1 MEIGMY
7 DRVLLK
13 SGFEAS
19 IVEIYGGGACF
30 IADIDTDNGT
40 ETESIYP
47 EDIEKVIQRAKDL

>member
-1 MEIGMY
+1 MGIRMY

-19 IVEIYGGGACF
+19 IVEIYGDGACF
-30 IADIDTDNGT
+30 IADIDTDHGT

-47 EDIEKVIQRAKDL
+47 EDIEKILESFE